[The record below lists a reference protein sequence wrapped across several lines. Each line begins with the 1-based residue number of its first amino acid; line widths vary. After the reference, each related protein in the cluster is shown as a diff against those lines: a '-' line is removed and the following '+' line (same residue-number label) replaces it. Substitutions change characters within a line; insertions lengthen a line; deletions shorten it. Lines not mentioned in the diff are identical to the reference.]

1 MTGHSSFPTQMVG
14 INEQSHVRPPWHS
27 HTYLRLAHLCSSLPS
42 SDFLDE
48 EEVVDMEDEAEIVGT
63 QEPKKPSHPSHTS
76 HTSNLSRQH
85 SRPGPTPPGNDVEE
99 EEEDRPDEEKEE
111 EAAESVVRRS
121 KQSRFGHR
129 VKDLDRDWGRDHT
142 KGSVRQ
148 VTRRELMEAQ
158 DTLLMQPDMESVLVR
173 SRSLSWVRSAPAEGG
188 AGRKGGEAVEGP
200 AAAAAAGGEKGAE
213 VPPKPKSSLL
223 FAQKTSLSALASQ
236 AKQILS
242 NSAHSN
248 SLKTLKDQRV
258 ADGKKDKR
266 EENKIYI
273 TRPRP
278 AREREREQ
286 RRERREERGSR
297 YPREV
302 FPGVF
307 LYHTG
312 KTTRLVN
319 LGAKGHARG
328 VITRDRSRVSAH
340 QLWPNPPP
348 REGKTL
354 PRNASINTWNETPLK
369 AANRPAG
376 PRQTDTGKKKV
387 ERIKATPVDLPSKV
401 RLPTA
406 EPHRQDPEGPPVTPP
421 RSNSTEDTP
430 QSQVRVTSYL
440 RTSEITES
448 HQQPEP
454 EPNPGELERDT
465 NRSNPDRDPEPEPE
479 PEPEEGEMSDYS
491 YEEVEARPGW
501 AEESIN
507 WQRTFSVNPMDFEL
521 LRSDWNDL
529 RCNVS
534 GNLQLAESEVVDV
547 LAQYMEKLNER
558 NGG

>member
-1 MTGHSSFPTQMVG
+1 MVD
-14 INEQSHVRPPWHS
+14 
-27 HTYLRLAHLCSSLPS
+27 T
-42 SDFLDE
+42 
-48 EEVVDMEDEAEIVGT
+48 EDEAEIVGT

-76 HTSNLSRQH
+76 HTSNLSWQH
-85 SRPGPTPPGNDVEE
+85 SRPGPTPPGNKVEE
-99 EEEDRPDEEKEE
+99 EEEEEQPDEEEE
-111 EAAESVVRRS
+111 EDAAESIARRN
-121 KQSRFGHR
+121 KQSRFSHR
-129 VKDLDRDWGRDHT
+129 VRDLDRDWGRDHT
-142 KGSVRQ
+142 KESMRQ
-148 VTRRELMEAQ
+148 VTRRELMEAR
-158 DTLLMQPDMESVLVR
+158 DRVPQPDVESVVVR
-173 SRSLSWVRSAPAEGG
+173 SRSLSWVRSPPAEGG
-188 AGRKGGEAVEGP
+188 AGRKGKEAVDGAP
-200 AAAAAAGGEKGAE
+200 VAAGGEKVVE
-213 VPPKPKSSLL
+213 LPPKPKSSLL

-248 SLKTLKDQRV
+248 SLKTLKDQR
-258 ADGKKDKR
+258 AAGGKKDKR

-297 YPREV
+297 YPKEV

-307 LYHTG
+307 LYQTG

-319 LGAKGHARG
+319 LGAKGHERG
-328 VITRDRSRVSAH
+328 VVVRDRSRISAH

-348 REGKTL
+348 REGKTP
-354 PRNASINTWNETPLK
+354 PRNASLSTWREGPVK
-369 AANRPAG
+369 AANTAPR
-376 PRQTDTGKKKV
+376 PRQADTGRKKAAS
-387 ERIKATPVDLPSKV
+387 IKSTPVDLPSKV
-401 RLPTA
+401 KPPTA
-406 EPHRQDPEGPPVTPP
+406 EPDHQDPDGPPVTPP
-421 RSNSTEDTP
+421 RSNSTENTP

-448 HQQPEP
+448 HQQTEPEP
-454 EPNPGELERDT
+454 EPNPGELERET
-465 NRSNPDRDPEPEPE
+465 NQSNPDRDPEPE

>member
-1 MTGHSSFPTQMVG
+1 MVD
-14 INEQSHVRPPWHS
+14 
-27 HTYLRLAHLCSSLPS
+27 T
-42 SDFLDE
+42 
-48 EEVVDMEDEAEIVGT
+48 EDEAEIVGT
-63 QEPKKPSHPSHTS
+63 PEPKRPSRPSHTG
-76 HTSNLSRQH
+76 HTSNLSWQH
-85 SRPGPTPPGNDVEE
+85 SRPGPTPPSNDVEE
-99 EEEDRPDEEKEE
+99 EEEERPNDEEVE
-111 EAAESVVRRS
+111 EAADSVVQRS
-121 KQSRFGHR
+121 KQSRFAQR
-129 VKDLDRDWGRDHT
+129 ARRLDRDWGRDHT

-148 VTRRELMEAQ
+148 VTRRELMETT
-158 DTLLMQPDMESVLVR
+158 DESLHPGVESLAIR
-173 SRSLSWVRSAPAEGG
+173 SRSLSWVRGAPAEGGVEGG
-188 AGRKGGEAVEGP
+188 AGRKAGETAVGQ
-200 AAAAAAGGEKGAE
+200 AAAAGGGAKAAE
-213 VPPKPKSSLL
+213 VPPKPKSSFL

-242 NSAHSN
+242 NSAHGKGKN
-248 SLKTLKDQRV
+248 LREQR
-258 ADGKKDKR
+258 AAEGRKDKR

-278 AREREREQ
+278 AREREKEREQ
-286 RRERREERGSR
+286 RRERKEERGSR

-307 LYHTG
+307 LYQTG

-319 LGAKGHARG
+319 LGAKSHARG

-340 QLWPNPPP
+340 QLWPNAPP
-348 REGKTL
+348 RDGRTL
-354 PRNASINTWNETPLK
+354 QRNTSVSTLNESPLK
-369 AANRPAG
+369 AADRPAG
-376 PRQTDTGKKKV
+376 PRQKKA
-387 ERIKATPVDLPSKV
+387 ERVKSAPVDFPAKFK
-401 RLPTA
+401 LPTA
-406 EPHRQDPEGPPVTPP
+406 EPHQQDPDVPATTTP
-421 RSNSTEDTP
+421 RSNSTENTP
-430 QSQVRVTSYL
+430 QSPARVTSYL

-454 EPNPGELERDT
+454 NPGELDT
-465 NRSNPDRDPEPEPE
+465 NQDHPDRDPE

>member
-1 MTGHSSFPTQMVG
+1 M
-14 INEQSHVRPPWHS
+14 
-27 HTYLRLAHLCSSLPS
+27 PS
-42 SDFLDE
+42 SDFLEE
-48 EEVVDMEDEAEIVGT
+48 EEVVDTEDEAEIVGT

-76 HTSNLSRQH
+76 HTSNLSRH
-85 SRPGPTPPGNDVEE
+85 SRPGPTPPSNNVEEQE
-99 EEEDRPDEEKEE
+99 EEEDPPEEEEEE
-111 EAAESVVRRS
+111 EAAESIVRHN
-121 KQSRFGHR
+121 KQSRFAHR
-129 VKDLDRDWGRDHT
+129 VRDLDRDWGRDHT

-158 DTLLMQPDMESVLVR
+158 DRLLQPDMESVVVR

-200 AAAAAAGGEKGAE
+200 AAGGEKAAE

-223 FAQKTSLSALASQ
+223 FAQKTSLSALSSQ

-248 SLKTLKDQRV
+248 SLKTLRDQRT

-286 RRERREERGSR
+286 RRERREEKGSR

-307 LYHTG
+307 LYQTG
-312 KTTRLVN
+312 KATRLVN
-319 LGAKGHARG
+319 LGAKGHGRG

-340 QLWPNPPP
+340 QLWPNPPS
-348 REGKTL
+348 REGKML
-354 PRNASINTWNETPLK
+354 PRNASISTWNETPLK
-369 AANRPAG
+369 AADRPAG
-376 PRQTDTGKKKV
+376 PRQMDAGKKKA
-387 ERIKATPVDLPSKV
+387 ERVKSTPVDLPRKV
-401 RLPTA
+401 MLPTA
-406 EPHRQDPEGPPVTPP
+406 ETFQQDPEGLPVTPP
-421 RSNSTEDTP
+421 RSNSTENTP
-430 QSQVRVTSYL
+430 QSEVRVTSYL

-454 EPNPGELERDT
+454 EPETNPGELERDT
-465 NRSNPDRDPEPEPE
+465 NQSNPDRDPEPE

>member
-1 MTGHSSFPTQMVG
+1 MVD
-14 INEQSHVRPPWHS
+14 
-27 HTYLRLAHLCSSLPS
+27 T
-42 SDFLDE
+42 
-48 EEVVDMEDEAEIVGT
+48 EDEAEIVGT
-63 QEPKKPSHPSHTS
+63 QEPNKPSRPSHTG
-76 HTSNLSRQH
+76 HTSRQH
-85 SRPGPTPPGNDVEE
+85 SRPGPTSPGNDVAEE
-99 EEEDRPDEEKEE
+99 EEERPDDEEVE
-111 EAAESVVRRS
+111 EAAESFVRRS
-121 KQSRFGHR
+121 KQSRFAHR
-129 VKDLDRDWGRDHT
+129 AQGLDRDWGRDHP
-142 KGSVRQ
+142 KGSARQ
-148 VTRRELMEAQ
+148 VTRRELMETQ
-158 DTLLMQPDMESVLVR
+158 DESLQPGAIR

-188 AGRKGGEAVEGP
+188 VGRKGGEPVAGP
-200 AAAAAAGGEKGAE
+200 AAGAGGGGAKAAE
-213 VPPKPKSSLL
+213 VPPKPKSSFL

-236 AKQILS
+236 AKQILG
-242 NSAHSN
+242 NSAHGN
-248 SLKTLKDQRV
+248 SMKTLRDQRA
-258 ADGKKDKR
+258 ADGRKDKR

-278 AREREREQ
+278 AKEREKEREQ
-286 RRERREERGSR
+286 RHERRDERGSR
-297 YPREV
+297 YPREI

-307 LYHTG
+307 LYQTG

-319 LGAKGHARG
+319 LGAKSHARG

-348 REGKTL
+348 RDGKTL
-354 PRNASINTWNETPLK
+354 QRNASVNAVNESPPK
-369 AANRPAG
+369 AADRPAG
-376 PRQTDTGKKKV
+376 PRQKKA
-387 ERIKATPVDLPSKV
+387 EPVDFLGKLK
-401 RLPTA
+401 LPTA
-406 EPHRQDPEGPPVTPP
+406 EPHQQDPEGPATTPP
-421 RSNSTEDTP
+421 RSNSTENTP
-430 QSQVRVTSYL
+430 QSPARVTSYL

-454 EPNPGELERDT
+454 NPGELDTNQSNVERD
-465 NRSNPDRDPEPEPE
+465 PE

>member
-1 MTGHSSFPTQMVG
+1 MVD
-14 INEQSHVRPPWHS
+14 
-27 HTYLRLAHLCSSLPS
+27 T
-42 SDFLDE
+42 
-48 EEVVDMEDEAEIVGT
+48 EDEAEIVGT
-63 QEPKKPSHPSHTS
+63 QEPKKPSRPSHPS
-76 HTSNLSRQH
+76 HTSNLSRQR
-85 SRPGPTPPGNDVEE
+85 SRPGPTPPGNDVVEE
-99 EEEDRPDEEKEE
+99 EEEEEEENRPDEMEE
-111 EAAESVVRRS
+111 DEGAAESIVRRS
-121 KQSRFGHR
+121 KQSRFAHR
-129 VKDLDRDWGRDHT
+129 ARGLDRDWGRDQT

-148 VTRRELMEAQ
+148 VTNRKLMESQ
-158 DTLLMQPDMESVLVR
+158 DESLQPGVERVAIR

-188 AGRKGGEAVEGP
+188 AGRKGGEAVVGP
-200 AAAAAAGGEKGAE
+200 AVAAGGGVKAAE

-223 FAQKTSLSALASQ
+223 FAQKTSLSAIASQ

-248 SLKTLKDQRV
+248 SIKTLKDQR
-258 ADGKKDKR
+258 AAEGRKDKK

-307 LYHTG
+307 LYQTG

-319 LGAKGHARG
+319 LGAKSHARG

-354 PRNASINTWNETPLK
+354 QRNASIHTWNESPPK
-369 AANRPAG
+369 AADRPAR
-376 PRQTDTGKKKV
+376 PRPKKA
-387 ERIKATPVDLPSKV
+387 ERVKSMPVDLPSKV
-401 RLPTA
+401 KLPTA
-406 EPHRQDPEGPPVTPP
+406 EPRQQDPEGPAATPP
-421 RSNSTEDTP
+421 RSNSTENTP
-430 QSQVRVTSYL
+430 QSPARVTSYL

-448 HQQPEP
+448 HQQPES
-454 EPNPGELERDT
+454 ELNPGELDT
-465 NRSNPDRDPEPEPE
+465 NQSNPDREPEPE